1 MKITLELD
9 GETFTE
15 EGDNFYL
22 LLNFLAESA
31 GLKKE
36 EERIKILDTTQLS
49 SLDYL

>member
-1 MKITLELD
+1 MKITLQID

-22 LLNFLAESA
+22 LLNFLADSA

-36 EERIKILDTTQLS
+36 EERIKILDTEQLS
-49 SLDYL
+49 ALESL